1 MYYGPTILKMAG
13 FGNEDNIEETL
24 ILSIPLALVNAL
36 GTLIAIYFTDKLG
49 RRFIIL
55 RTTFPMAGALL
66 VLATGLGLYS
76 FCSDLMLQNL
86 GSWLSLVG
94 MVLYLIFFS
103 IGMGNAPWTI
113 NSEIYPLHLR
123 GAGMSCS
130 TFSNWGFNYC
140 VSQLFLTLTATP
152 VGEVCTFAGLSL
164 MAVCTWMFTYFYI
177 PETKGRTI
185 EDIVEELCPNSRRIN
200 SREYERYSDEV
211 GES

>member
-1 MYYGPTILKMAG
+1 M
-13 FGNEDNIEETL
+13 
-24 ILSIPLALVNAL
+24 PLALVNAL
-36 GTLIAIYFTDKLG
+36 GTLVAIYGTDKLG
-49 RRFIIL
+49 RRYIIL
-55 RTTFPMAGALL
+55 RTTFPMAGSLL
-66 VLATGLGLYS
+66 VLATGLALYTFS
-76 FCSDLMLQNL
+76 PDLSLQNL
-86 GSWLSLVG
+86 GSWVCLVG
-94 MVLYLIFFS
+94 IILYLIFFS

-164 MAVCTWMFTYFYI
+164 MAVCTWMFTYIYI